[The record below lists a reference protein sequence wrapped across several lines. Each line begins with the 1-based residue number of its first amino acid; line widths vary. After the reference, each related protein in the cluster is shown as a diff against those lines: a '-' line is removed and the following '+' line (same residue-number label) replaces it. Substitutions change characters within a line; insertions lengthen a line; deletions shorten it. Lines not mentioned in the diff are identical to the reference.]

1 MSLRTPSRTALASV
15 LVVATLGAASD
26 HAAGAGDADCGFGTF
41 GSGRW
46 PASCWRPYGPD
57 SPFNRV
63 PPDPT
68 PVPNSQ
74 AIVDRVL
81 AMGPIADMV
90 VAPDTASDWFHPVY
104 YSAPTDPLF
113 SIRCTGQVGQCEVEG
128 MTVRIPDAARPAG
141 GGDAHLA
148 VVDQSSGWEYDFDW
162 VQDKPAG
169 GGTLTV
175 SWGGRTRI
183 DGDGLG
189 SDATAAHFGLLAGII
204 RAQEMA
210 AGQINH
216 ALFMMV
222 GCTAHAYLY
231 PADGFAYDCAD
242 QTDAPAVGQYF
253 WLQMTDTEIDALDV
267 PDWKKTIL
275 RALSRY
281 GAFVG
286 DTGGNEA
293 FTFQFE
299 SGSTYTSFGVE
310 DPMAAF
316 AREQTAGV
324 TERDGG
330 YEFDLGSG
338 VDWRN
343 RLRVLDPPA
352 PS

>member
-1 MSLRTPSRTALASV
+1 VSV
-15 LVVATLGAASD
+15 LLVATLCATSDRATGAAD
-26 HAAGAGDADCGFGTF
+26 DDCGFGTF
-41 GSGRW
+41 GSGQW

-57 SPFNRV
+57 SPFNRPV
-63 PPDPT
+63 PADPT
-68 PVPNSQ
+68 PLPNSQ

-90 VAPDTASDWFHPVY
+90 VAPDTASDWYHPVY
-104 YSAPTDPLF
+104 YSAPTDPPF
-113 SIRCTGQVGQCEVEG
+113 TVHCTGQVGQCEVEG

-148 VVDQSSGWEYDFDW
+148 VVDQVSGWEYDFHR

-175 SWGGRTRI
+175 SWGGRTSI

-189 SDATAAHFGLLAGII
+189 SDATAAHFGLLAGVI
-204 RAQEMA
+204 RAQEMG
-210 AGQINH
+210 AGQIDH

-222 GCTAHAYLY
+222 GCTAHAYVY
-231 PADGFAYDCAD
+231 PANGFAFDCAD

-253 WLQMTDTEIDALDV
+253 WLAMTDAEIDALDV

-299 SGSTYTSFGVE
+299 SGSTYTSFGIE
-310 DPMAAF
+310 DPMVTF
-316 AREQTAGV
+316 ARAQEAGV
-324 TERDGG
+324 TERAGA
-330 YEFDLGSG
+330 YRFDLGSG

-343 RLRVLDPPA
+343 RLRVLAAPA
-352 PS
+352 PPS